1 MTENRRHRLGIFGC
15 GAITEHWHLPA
26 LKKLGIKPVLLVDR
40 DLKRAQRL
48 AKAFKADAAE
58 SLKPEHFDAIDI
70 ALVATPP
77 LARTALSI
85 ELLGKGKHVFAEKPL
100 TITVDEARAVVAA
113 AERGKATLGV
123 GYVHRFSHIRQWVH
137 ALVKSGRLGEIKR
150 FDIREGYVYAWDL
163 KTDAMWRRDQTG
175 GGVLIDAGTHICDMI
190 SWLFGETAAVEYRD
204 DNYGGVEA
212 ECIAKFTMKSGA
224 VGVVELSRTRTLRNT
239 AIIEGTDGLVEFT
252 LSNENRVVNASPNV
266 MTFEANGVTPATMPA
281 QIVMG
286 NLFADQFRLWLE
298 AIDAGREPPVT
309 GLDGLRAVELVAR
322 CYAVRQEWELPWVRP
337 RRQVAVREIAHA

>member
-1 MTENRRHRLGIFGC
+1 
-15 GAITEHWHLPA
+15 
-26 LKKLGIKPVLLVDR
+26 
-40 DLKRAQRL
+40 
-48 AKAFKADAAE
+48 
-58 SLKPEHFDAIDI
+58 
-70 ALVATPP
+70 
-77 LARTALSI
+77 
-85 ELLGKGKHVFAEKPL
+85 
-100 TITVDEARAVVAA
+100 
-113 AERGKATLGV
+113 
-123 GYVHRFSHIRQWVH
+123 
-137 ALVKSGRLGEIKR
+137 
-150 FDIREGYVYAWDL
+150 
-163 KTDAMWRRDQTG
+163 
-175 GGVLIDAGTHICDMI
+175 
-190 SWLFGETAAVEYRD
+190 
-204 DNYGGVEA
+204 
-212 ECIAKFTMKSGA
+212 
-224 VGVVELSRTRTLRNT
+224 LRNT

>member
-1 MTENRRHRLGIFGC
+1 MTDNQRHRLGIFGC

-48 AKAFKADAAE
+48 AKAFNADAADG
-58 SLKPEHFDAIDI
+58 LKPEHFGAIDV

-77 LARTALSI
+77 LARTALSV
-85 ELLGKGKHVFAEKPL
+85 ELLGKGKHVFAEKPM
-100 TITVDEARAVVAA
+100 TITVDEARAMVAA

-239 AIIEGTDGLVEFT
+239 AIIEGTDGLVEF
-252 LSNENRVVNASPNV
+252 
-266 MTFEANGVTPATMPA
+266 
-281 QIVMG
+281 
-286 NLFADQFRLWLE
+286 
-298 AIDAGREPPVT
+298 
-309 GLDGLRAVELVAR
+309 
-322 CYAVRQEWELPWVRP
+322 
-337 RRQVAVREIAHA
+337 